1 MFSQKLKRIH
11 RTCGFLER
19 HSLDVV
25 AVHEHDVVPVG
36 PIHVQ
41 VDLSDVGG
49 ESSGSGL
56 QFLKMIQETGEEN
69 IKIAPKASRCRSNL
83 VKVLL
88 LLLDFGNVKQE
99 TPHLPP

>member
-1 MFSQKLKRIH
+1 M
-11 RTCGFLER
+11 
-19 HSLDVV
+19 
-25 AVHEHDVVPVG
+25 VPVG

-56 QFLKMIQETGEEN
+56 QFLKMSQETGEEN
-69 IKIAPKASRCRSNL
+69 IKISLKASLPRSNL

-88 LLLDFGNVKQE
+88 LLLYFGNVEQE
-99 TPHLPP
+99 TPHLPPQLQRNSLIDPPDQLEGSTPQQSS